1 MRVLLTSKNYR
12 HSNYRYIIIGAAA
25 VIVLVFLYWLA
36 RAGTVLLAVLVPF
49 LAAIFLAYILNPV
62 VEFLEKRRVP
72 RSLGILLIYAVFFLA
87 GTIFGLTAIPALVTE
102 MQKLAEMIPQ
112 YTEQLQSFL
121 LHLHSDYQRINMPD
135 SIRLALD
142 QNLLALQEEVQVVL
156 ERVTGTVLS
165 LFSNL
170 FTILIIPLVVYYIL
184 RDMDSLKRSIV
195 LLFPKK
201 YRPWLLSVG
210 SEMDRTLGAY
220 FRGMLI
226 ICFLVGFLTY
236 LGLKVIGLDFA
247 LILGVIAGLT
257 NIIPYFGPIIGALP
271 AIVLALLS
279 SAGLALRVIVVY
291 TLVQQ
296 LESQIISPQILGR
309 SLGLHPL
316 VVIFVLIL
324 GGKIFGLPGLIFAVP
339 FTAIARI
346 FLKHAYD
353 LAANRI

>member
-1 MRVLLTSKNYR
+1 M
-12 HSNYRYIIIGAAA
+12 AA
-25 VIVLVFLYWLA
+25 VIVPF
-36 RAGTVLLAVLVPF
+36 LLAIV
-49 LAAIFLAYILNPV
+49 LAYILNPV
-62 VEFLEKRRVP
+62 VEFLENRRVP

-87 GTIFGLTAIPALVTE
+87 GTVFSLLVIPTLITE
-102 MQKLAEMIPQ
+102 LQKLGEMIPQ
-112 YTEQLQSFL
+112 YTEQFQAYL
-121 LHLHSDYQRINMPD
+121 LHLHSDYQRFNLPE
-135 SIRLALD
+135 SLRLALD
-142 QNLLALQEEVQVVL
+142 QNLFALQDDVQTLL

-170 FTILIIPLVVYYIL
+170 MTILIIPLVVYYIL
-184 RDMDSLKRSIV
+184 RDMDSLKRSVV

-201 YRPWLLSVG
+201 YRNWIISMG
-210 SEMDRTLGAY
+210 SEMDCTLGAY

-236 LGLKVIGLDFA
+236 LGLKVIGLNFA

-257 NIIPYFGPIIGALP
+257 NIIPYFGPIIGAIP
-271 AIVLALLS
+271 AILLALLS
-279 SAGLALRVIVVY
+279 SSGLAIRTILVY
-291 TLVQQ
+291 VLVQQ

-324 GGKIFGLPGLIFAVP
+324 GGRFLGLPGLIFAVP

-346 FLKHAYD
+346 FLKHAID
-353 LAANRI
+353 LAANRT

>member
-1 MRVLLTSKNYR
+1 MLTTKNYR
-12 HSNYRYIIIGAAA
+12 STYYRY
-25 VIVLVFLYWLA
+25 VVLGITVALVLALLYWLSRTGA
-36 RAGTVLLAVLVPF
+36 VLAAVLVPF
-49 LAAIFLAYILNPV
+49 LLAIVLAYILNPV

-87 GTIFGLTAIPALVTE
+87 GTVFSLTVIPTLITE
-102 MQKLAEMIPQ
+102 LQKLGEMIPQ
-112 YTEQLQSFL
+112 YTEQFQAFL
-121 LHLHSDYQRINMPD
+121 LHLHSDYQRINLPE
-135 SIRLALD
+135 SLRLALD
-142 QNLLALQEEVQVVL
+142 QNLFALQDGIQAIL

-170 FTILIIPLVVYYIL
+170 MTILIIPLVVYYIL
-184 RDMDSLKRSIV
+184 RDMDNLKRSAV

-201 YRPWLLSVG
+201 YRNWIISMG

-257 NIIPYFGPIIGALP
+257 NIIPYFGPIIGAVP
-271 AIVLALLS
+271 AILLALLS
-279 SAGLALRVIVVY
+279 SSGLAVRVIVVY

-296 LESQIISPQILGR
+296 LESQVISPQILGR

-316 VVIFVLIL
+316 FVIFVLIL
-324 GGKIFGLPGLIFAVP
+324 GGRFLGLPGLIFAVP

-346 FLKHAYD
+346 FLKHAID
-353 LAANRI
+353 LAANRT